1 MRFFYII
8 SWSLFFIGVVFQS
21 LHILGGG
28 VLPLLSCILLL
39 VHNVIF
45 LCKHVKTDFTKVLL
59 YFSYTFLT
67 IYLFGRLL
75 YWGWAKAIFPIALL
89 FVIFTFIMYLIKE
102 KPFKIPQIVLVA
114 YFAFF
119 LVLSYT
125 PSYKIYYIVNLN
137 AVLYKERRNF
147 DYVSW
152 DKYSWF
158 LHLRG
163 LKSEALEANK
173 EAYQALKYC
182 ARDIDGLRFPKEE
195 YIQDYFEI
203 IKKHESLIEAKN
215 TDWNEWEADWERY

>member
-75 YWGWAKAIFPIALL
+75 YWGWAKAILL
-89 FVIFTFIMYLIKE
+89 FSRLLYYL
-102 KPFKIPQIVLVA
+102 
-114 YFAFF
+114 
-119 LVLSYT
+119 S
-125 PSYKIYYIVNLN
+125 
-137 AVLYKERRNF
+137 
-147 DYVSW
+147 
-152 DKYSWF
+152 F
-158 LHLRG
+158 LHL
-163 LKSEALEANK
+163 
-173 EAYQALKYC
+173 
-182 ARDIDGLRFPKEE
+182 
-195 YIQDYFEI
+195 
-203 IKKHESLIEAKN
+203 
-215 TDWNEWEADWERY
+215 